1 MTETSDTSDSEYAG
15 LNPLSDNEALED
27 EDGPEAST
35 VDSGGGPNEG
45 DDPTR
50 PEPGFM
56 IVRGIGTGLQIPRQG
71 RHHGKRGHA

>member
-27 EDGPEAST
+27 EEGPEAST

-45 DDPTR
+45 DDPD
-50 PEPGFM
+50 PAQSPDS
-56 IVRGIGTGLQIPRQG
+56 
-71 RHHGKRGHA
+71 